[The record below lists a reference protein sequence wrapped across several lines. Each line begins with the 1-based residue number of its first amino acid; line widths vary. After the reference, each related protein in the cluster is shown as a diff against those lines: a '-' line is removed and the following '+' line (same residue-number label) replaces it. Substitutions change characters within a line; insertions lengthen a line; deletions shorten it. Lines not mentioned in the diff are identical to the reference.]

1 MIEFAVAER
10 LEPAPDPVAGFRR
23 DLSRLR
29 DRELLAL
36 AASLPRSSERRAAAR
51 DLLVARYR
59 HLVWS
64 CVRRYSR
71 SSEPVEDLMQ
81 VGYVGLLKAINSF
94 DPALGFSLATYA
106 EPCITGELKKHFR
119 DKIWQVHVRRPLQER
134 VLDVQQAEHRLTQQL
149 GRMPTDVD
157 LASDLGI
164 GAADIR
170 EARQAELVLQ
180 PLSLDGP
187 PSGRA
192 SVASLAEQLGGE
204 DPRLEHILGMQ
215 AIARHWGELPAR
227 EQQIV
232 VLYYYRGMTQAQ
244 IGQELGLSQMR
255 VSRLLARALGY
266 LRPRLFGQT
275 AQGNLR

>member
-134 VLDVQQAEHRLTQQL
+134 VLEVQQAEHRLTQQL

-275 AQGNLR
+275 AQVNLR

>member
-23 DLSRLR
+23 DLSSLR

-81 VGYVGLLKAINSF
+81 VGYVGLLKAINNF

-134 VLDVQQAEHRLTQQL
+134 VLEVQQAEHRLTQQL
-149 GRMPTDVD
+149 GRMPTDFD

>member
-81 VGYVGLLKAINSF
+81 VGYVGLLKAINNF

-134 VLDVQQAEHRLTQQL
+134 VLEVQQAEHRLTQQL

>member
-1 MIEFAVAER
+1 
-10 LEPAPDPVAGFRR
+10 
-23 DLSRLR
+23 
-29 DRELLAL
+29 
-36 AASLPRSSERRAAAR
+36 
-51 DLLVARYR
+51 
-59 HLVWS
+59 
-64 CVRRYSR
+64 
-71 SSEPVEDLMQ
+71 
-81 VGYVGLLKAINSF
+81 
-94 DPALGFSLATYA
+94 
-106 EPCITGELKKHFR
+106 
-119 DKIWQVHVRRPLQER
+119 
-134 VLDVQQAEHRLTQQL
+134 
-149 GRMPTDVD
+149 MPTDVD